1 MMKRI
6 LLCFAVLT
14 LVSCSLPT
22 RPPVGP
28 SSWMVSPDRTAAPR
42 QARTDMWL
50 KIGSVSVTPP
60 FDGRSLV
67 YRTSDQRYEKDFYN
81 VYATI
86 PAEMIGNAERQWMNK
101 ANIFSSTVGQ
111 SNSLFPYYY
120 LQATVEEFYGDYRKQ
135 AEAVVSVEFF
145 LNATNA
151 GKANSLIGANRYTKR
166 VPLKDNSPE
175 ALVLGLQEALAQ
187 ILSEYENQLYKYAG
201 NLPKPLGQ

>member
-1 MMKRI
+1 MMKR
-6 LLCFAVLT
+6 LLCSLAILA
-14 LVSCSLPT
+14 LVSCTLPT

-28 SSWMVSPDRTAAPR
+28 TSWLVAPDRTAPPR
-42 QARTDMWL
+42 QTRTDIWL
-50 KIGSVSVTPP
+50 KMGSVSVTPP

-67 YRTSDQRYEKDFYN
+67 YRTGDQRYEKDFYN

-86 PAEMIGNAERQWMNK
+86 PAEMIGNAERQWLNK

-135 AEAVVSVEFF
+135 PEAVVSIEFF
-145 LNATNA
+145 LSATNS
-151 GKANSLIGANRYTKR
+151 GKPNPLIGANRYTKR
-166 VPLKDNSPE
+166 VPLKDNTPD

-187 ILSEYENQLYKYAG
+187 ILTEYEGQLFKYAG

>member
-145 LNATNA
+145 MNATNA

>member
-1 MMKRI
+1 MKR
-6 LLCFAVLT
+6 LTLCFFAL
-14 LVSCSLPT
+14 LGLASCSLPT

-28 SSWMVSPDRTAAPR
+28 TTWMVAPDRAAPPR
-42 QARTDMWL
+42 QARTDIWL
-50 KIGSVSVTPP
+50 KMGSVSVSPP

-67 YRTSDQRYEKDFYN
+67 YRTGDQRYEKDFYN

-111 SNSLFPYYY
+111 SNSLFPFYF
-120 LQATVEEFYGDYRKQ
+120 LQASVEEFYGDYRKQ
-135 AEAVVSVEFF
+135 PEAVVSIEFF
-145 LNATNA
+145 LSATGS
-151 GKANSLIGANRYTKR
+151 GKANPLIGANRYTKR
-166 VPLKDNSPE
+166 VALKDNTPE

-187 ILSEYENQLYKYAG
+187 ILNEYEGQLYKYAG